1 MQQEA
6 KVPMISEAEYLER
19 ERASET
25 KNEYRE
31 GKMVAM
37 SGASE
42 KHCIIVVNVIG
53 ELGSQL
59 KKKPCAAYLTNMR
72 MKIER
77 TGLYT
82 YPDVMVVCGE
92 EKFGDEKQ
100 DTLLN
105 PDVIIE
111 VLSDSTESYDRGK
124 KFENYRKLDSLRE
137 YVLISQNSR
146 KIEKYARTEK
156 RQWLLTES
164 DEKNPTIIL
173 ESIGCELKL
182 SEVYDKIEGI

>member
-1 MQQEA
+1 MRQEA
-6 KVPMISEAEYLER
+6 KVPMISEAEYLDL

-25 KNEYRE
+25 KNEYYQGE
-31 GKMVAM
+31 VFAM
-37 SGASE
+37 AGASRR
-42 KHCIIVVNVIG
+42 HNIIVSNIIG
-53 ELGSQL
+53 RLNYQL
-59 KKKPCAAYLTNMR
+59 IKKPCIAYPSDMR
-72 MKIER
+72 LKIEAS
-77 TGLYT
+77 GLYT

-100 DTLLN
+100 ETLLN

-137 YVLISQNSR
+137 YVLISQNCR

-164 DEKNPTIIL
+164 DEENPTIIL

-182 SEVYDKIEGI
+182 SEVYDKIEDI

>member
-1 MQQEA
+1 MQQDA
-6 KVPMISEAEYLER
+6 AVPMISEAEYLEM

-25 KNEYRE
+25 KNEYYE
-31 GKMVAM
+31 GEVFAM
-37 SGASE
+37 TGASRR
-42 KHCIIVVNVIG
+42 HNIIVSNVII

-59 KKKPCAAYLTNMR
+59 KKKPCIAYPSDMR
-72 MKIER
+72 LKIKAS
-77 TGLYT
+77 GLYT

-111 VLSDSTESYDRGK
+111 VLSDSTESYDRGE
-124 KFENYRKLDSLRE
+124 KFENYRKLDSLKE
-137 YVLISQNSR
+137 YVMISQKRR
-146 KIEKYARTEK
+146 KMEKYARTEN

-164 DEKNPTIIL
+164 DEEHPMIIL

-182 SEVYDKIEGI
+182 SEVYDKTEDI